1 MSSVRKLALVGAV
14 ALCAPVLAAAEETTI
29 PMGSSGPPTYTNA
42 QVVAVDVIGRLGAA
56 PAEDAR
62 K

>member
-1 MSSVRKLALVGAV
+1 MSSARKLALVGAV
-14 ALCAPVLAAAEETTI
+14 ALCAPVLAAAEGTTI
-29 PMGSSGPPTYTNA
+29 PKGSSGPPTYTNA